1 MGRIEVALEVQ
12 NGLDPTKRIACTA
25 VVDTGA
31 YCLTLPMAWRERLGE
46 FPHVEDVDLEL
57 ADQRVVRGKLC
68 SPVRLEVPG
77 LGVGYGMVLLTEMA
91 GPDGRYE
98 PLLGYLALEE
108 LRVAVDLVQH
118 RLVKLPYVDLKSVA
132 A

>member
-1 MGRIEVALEVQ
+1 
-12 NGLDPTKRIACTA
+12 
-25 VVDTGA
+25 
-31 YCLTLPMAWRERLGE
+31 
-46 FPHVEDVDLEL
+46 
-57 ADQRVVRGKLC
+57 VVRGELC

-77 LGVGYGMVLLTEMA
+77 LGVGHGLVLFTEMDA
-91 GPDGRYE
+91 SDGRYQ

-118 RLVKLPYVDLKSVA
+118 RLVKLPYLDLKTVA